1 MHEHAP
7 RSAKDLVSRLL
18 VTDPE
23 ARLTARQALAHPWVV
38 GALDAPANLAR
49 AQANMRRAQQGAI

>member
-1 MHEHAP
+1 M
-7 RSAKDLVSRLL
+7 SRLL

-23 ARLTARQALAHPWVV
+23 ARLTASQALAHPWVV